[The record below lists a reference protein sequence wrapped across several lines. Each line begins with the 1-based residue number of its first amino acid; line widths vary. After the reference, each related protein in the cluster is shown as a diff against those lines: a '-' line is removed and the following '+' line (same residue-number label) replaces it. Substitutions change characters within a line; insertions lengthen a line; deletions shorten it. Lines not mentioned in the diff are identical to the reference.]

1 MTTEKDRILIFD
13 TTMRDGEQSPGASM
27 THNEKLELA
36 DLLETMG
43 VDIIEAGFPASSQ
56 GDFEAV
62 RDIARRSKSSV
73 ITGLSR
79 SKLEDIDR
87 CGEAV
92 RHAARPRIHT
102 FISTSPVHMK
112 HKLQMGPNAV
122 LEAVGRSVAHARNIV
137 DDVEWSAEDATR
149 TEFDFLCKCIDAAI
163 ASGATTIN
171 VPDTVGYTHPDEYG
185 GLIRALRE
193 TIPNSDKVIWSTHC
207 HNDLGLAVA
216 NSIAGAQNGARQIEC
231 TINGLGERA
240 GNAALEEIVM
250 AFKVRGDTL
259 PYETAIDTTRLARAS
274 QMVSRITGFPVQY
287 NKAIV
292 GKNAFAHESGIH
304 QDGMLKNTETYEIM
318 KPEDVG
324 VSKSSLV
331 MGKLSGR
338 NAFRD
343 KLASLGYELEPES
356 LNEAFRRFKDLADR
370 KKHVF
375 DDDILA
381 LVDDQLSAMG
391 ERVGFD
397 SLRVIA
403 GSVGP
408 QKADLS
414 LRVDGQLME
423 ASCTGNGPVDAV
435 FNAIRKIV
443 NHEAKLDLYQ
453 VHAVTGGTDAQ
464 AEVSVRLNGEGIM
477 AVGRA
482 SDPDTLVA
490 SAKAYI
496 HALNKLEAR
505 RMKRLAA

>member
-1 MTTEKDRILIFD
+1 MSDNNRILIFD

-27 THNEKLELA
+27 THAEKLELA
-36 DLLETMG
+36 DVLETMG
-43 VDIIEAGFPASSQ
+43 VDIIEAGFPASSI

-62 RDIARRSKSSV
+62 REIARRSRSST
-73 ITGLSR
+73 ICGLSR
-79 SKLEDIDR
+79 ATEKDIDR

-92 RHAARPRIHT
+92 REAARPRIHT

-122 LEAVGRSVAHARNIV
+122 LEAVGRSVAQARNLV

-163 ASGATTIN
+163 HAGATTIN

-185 GLIRALRE
+185 ALIRSLRE
-193 TIPNSDKVIWSTHC
+193 AIPNSDKVIWSTHC

-250 AFKVRGDTL
+250 AFKVRGDSL
-259 PYETAIDTTRLARAS
+259 PFETRVDSTRIARAS
-274 QMVSRITGFPVQY
+274 QMVSRITGFPIQY

-343 KLASLGYELEPES
+343 KVNSLGYELDPDS
-356 LNEAFRRFKDLADR
+356 LDEAFRRFKALAD
-370 KKHVF
+370 KKKQVF

-381 LVDDQLSAMG
+381 LVDDQLSAIG
-391 ERVGFD
+391 ERVAFQ

-403 GSVGP
+403 GSEGP
-408 QKADLS
+408 QTADLAV
-414 LRVDGQLME
+414 LVDGNE
-423 ASCTGNGPVDAV
+423 ASTSCEGNGPVDAV
-435 FNAIRKIV
+435 FNAIRRIV
-443 NHEAKLDLYQ
+443 DHDAKLDLYQ

-505 RMKRLAA
+505 RMKRMAA

>member
-1 MTTEKDRILIFD
+1 MTTQKDRILIFD

-27 THNEKLELA
+27 THNEKLDLA

-62 RDIARRSKSSV
+62 REIARRSKSSV
-73 ITGLSR
+73 ITGLAR
-79 SKLEDIDR
+79 STPGDIER

-92 RHAARPRIHT
+92 RQAARPRIHT

-122 LEAVGRSVAHARNIV
+122 LEAVGRSVAQARNLV

-163 ASGATTIN
+163 VAGATTIN

-185 GLIRALRE
+185 ALIRSLRE

-216 NSIAGAQNGARQIEC
+216 NSIAGASNGARQIEC

-240 GNAALEEIVM
+240 GNASLEEVVM
-250 AFKVRGDTL
+250 AFKVRGDSL
-259 PYETAIDTTRLARAS
+259 PFETGVDTTRLARAS

-343 KLASLGYELEPES
+343 KLKSLGYELDPDS
-356 LNEAFRRFKDLADR
+356 LNEAFRRFKDLADK

-391 ERVGFD
+391 ERVAFKRL
-397 SLRVIA
+397 SVMA
-403 GSVGP
+403 GSEGP
-408 QKADLS
+408 QTADLTVI
-414 LRVDGQLME
+414 VDGE
-423 ASCTGNGPVDAV
+423 ECSARCEGNGPVDAV
-435 FNAIRKIV
+435 FNAIRQIV
-443 NHEAKLDLYQ
+443 SHDAKLDLFQ

-464 AEVSVRLNGEGIM
+464 AEVSVRLKGEGIM
-477 AVGRA
+477 SVGRA

-505 RMKRLAA
+505 RLKRLAA

>member
-1 MTTEKDRILIFD
+1 MTTGKDRILIFD